1 MIVKIMNPAGFDFPG
16 VNYND
21 KKIDKGK
28 GELMM
33 MKNFPSFINEH
44 SNKQQ
49 VRDYLKAISVGNKKV
64 LKPQFHATIS
74 TKFRVHSKEE
84 LAKISE
90 DFMDEMGYGKQP
102 FVTVFHNDTENNHIH
117 IVTTRVDKKT
127 GKKINDSYEKL
138 KAQKALAFTLEK
150 LYGIKSEEVLNKL
163 LDYKMSSLHQL
174 ETLLNRNGYKL
185 GKNTNDAKTLTIL
198 KNGIIQ
204 RTLSEDQLVF
214 DSRKNEKRTKQ
225 LKAIFSKYRDI
236 YSNKVFKVE
245 DFRKQERMLPEEK
258 QKNDWTP
265 KIEFESELQ
274 KKLRDVFGIDL
285 VFHHKDEFQPFGY
298 TVIDHKTSAVCK
310 GSEVMKMNELFE
322 FTSEKMDKKLFESL
336 KDYNIPNDETK
347 VVLQR
352 FLKDRNPKNEINDFM
367 LFENKKLKN
376 KETLSVIRND
386 VKEYLK
392 SQNKE
397 DVSIVKSEDGKH
409 YVIHSKLHYIGDLRP
424 MIGEKQYQEFLN
436 PQLEITRE
444 KETKEGSELKKA
456 VNEMFFELMKS
467 SGNSKD
473 PAENELKKR
482 RKKKGR

>member
-1 MIVKIMNPAGFDFPG
+1 MNPAGSDFPG

-49 VRDYLKAISVGNKKV
+49 VRDYLKAISAGNKRV
-64 LKPQFHATIS
+64 IKPQFHATIS
-74 TKFRVHSKEE
+74 TKFREHSKEE
-84 LAKISE
+84 LTKIAD
-90 DFMDEMGYGKQP
+90 DFMDELGYGKQP
-102 FVTVFHNDTENNHIH
+102 FIVAFHNDTENNHIH
-117 IVTTRVDKKT
+117 IVTTRVDKQT

-138 KAQKALAFTLEK
+138 KAQKALANTLEK
-150 LYGIKSEEVLNKL
+150 LYGIKPEEVLNKL
-163 LDYKMSSLHQL
+163 LNYKMSSLHQF

-185 GKNTNDAKTLTIL
+185 GKNTNDAKSLTIL
-198 KNGIIQ
+198 KNGVIQ
-204 RTLSEDQLVF
+204 RTLSGDQIVY
-214 DSRKNEKRTKQ
+214 DNRKNERRTKQ
-225 LKAIFSKYRDI
+225 LKAIFSKYKEI

-245 DFRKQERMLPEEK
+245 DFRKQEAMLPEEK
-258 QKNDWTP
+258 QKADWTP

-298 TVIDHKTSAVCK
+298 TVIDHKTGAVCK
-310 GSEVMKMNELFE
+310 GSELMKMNELFE
-322 FTSEKMDKKLFESL
+322 FTSAKMDKKLFESL

-347 VVLQR
+347 AVLQR
-352 FLKDRNPKNEINDFM
+352 FLKDRNPKNEIQYFM

-376 KETLSVIRND
+376 KDTFTAIRND
-386 VKEYLK
+386 VKEYVK
-392 SQNKE
+392 IQNNK
-397 DVSIVKSEDGKH
+397 DVNIIKSEEGKY
-409 YVIHSKLHYIGDLRP
+409 YVIYSRLHYIGELKP

-436 PQLEITRE
+436 PQLES
-444 KETKEGSELKKA
+444 TKENKEGNELKKA
-456 VNEMFFELMKS
+456 VNEMFFELMRS
-467 SGNSKD
+467 SANSKD

>member
-1 MIVKIMNPAGFDFPG
+1 MIVKIMNPAGSDFPG

-49 VRDYLKAISVGNKKV
+49 VRDYLKAISAGNKRV
-64 LKPQFHATIS
+64 IKPQFHATIS
-74 TKFRVHSKEE
+74 TKFREHSKEE
-84 LAKISE
+84 LTKIAD
-90 DFMDEMGYGKQP
+90 DFMDELGYGKQP
-102 FVTVFHNDTENNHIH
+102 FIVAFHNDTENNHIH
-117 IVTTRVDKKT
+117 IVTTRVDKQT

-138 KAQKALAFTLEK
+138 KAQKALANTLEK
-150 LYGIKSEEVLNKL
+150 LYGIKPEEVLNKL
-163 LDYKMSSLHQL
+163 LNYKMSSLHQF

-185 GKNTNDAKTLTIL
+185 GKNTNDAKSLTIL
-198 KNGIIQ
+198 KNGVIQ
-204 RTLSEDQLVF
+204 RTLSGDQIVY
-214 DSRKNEKRTKQ
+214 DNRKNERRTKQ
-225 LKAIFSKYRDI
+225 LKAIFSKYKEI

-245 DFRKQERMLPEEK
+245 DFRKQEAMLPEEK
-258 QKNDWTP
+258 QKADWTP

-298 TVIDHKTSAVCK
+298 TVIDHKTGAVCK
-310 GSEVMKMNELFE
+310 GSELMKMNELFE
-322 FTSEKMDKKLFESL
+322 FTSAKMDKKLFESL

-347 VVLQR
+347 AVLQR
-352 FLKDRNPKNEINDFM
+352 FLKDRNPKNEIQYFM

-376 KETLSVIRND
+376 KDTFTAIRND
-386 VKEYLK
+386 VKEYVK
-392 SQNKE
+392 IQNNK
-397 DVSIVKSEDGKH
+397 DVNIIKSEEGKY
-409 YVIHSKLHYIGDLRP
+409 YVIYSRLHYIGELKP

-436 PQLEITRE
+436 PQLES
-444 KETKEGSELKKA
+444 TKENKEGNELKKA
-456 VNEMFFELMKS
+456 VNEMFFELMRS
-467 SGNSKD
+467 SANSKD

>member
-1 MIVKIMNPAGFDFPG
+1 MIVKIMDPAGSDFPG

-33 MKNFPSFINEH
+33 MKNFPSFINEN
-44 SNKQQ
+44 SDKQQ

-74 TKFRVHSKEE
+74 TKFREHSKEE
-84 LAKISE
+84 LAKIAE
-90 DFMDEMGYGKQP
+90 DFMNGMGYGKQP

-117 IVTTRVDKKT
+117 IVTTRVDKQT

-138 KAQKALAFTLEK
+138 KAQKALAVTLEK
-150 LYGIKSEEVLNKL
+150 LYGIKSEEVLNRL
-163 LDYKMSSLHQL
+163 LNYKISSPNQF
-174 ETLLNRNGYKL
+174 ETLLNRNGFNL
-185 GKNTNDAKTLTIL
+185 GKNTNDAKSLAIL
-198 KNGIIQ
+198 KNGVIQ
-204 RTLSEDQLVF
+204 RILSGDQLVY
-214 DSRKNEKRTKQ
+214 DNRKNDRRAKQ
-225 LKAIFSKYRDI
+225 LKAIFSKYKEI

-245 DFRKQERMLPEEK
+245 DFRKQEAMLPEEK
-258 QKNDWTP
+258 QKTDWTP

-298 TVIDHKTSAVCK
+298 TVIDHKTGAVYK

-322 FTSEKMDKKLFESL
+322 FTSEKLDKKLFESL

-347 VVLQR
+347 VLLQR
-352 FLKDRNPKNEINDFM
+352 FLKDRNPKNEIKDFM

-376 KETLSVIRND
+376 KETFKAIRAD
-386 VKEYLK
+386 VKDYLK
-392 SQNKE
+392 TQNKE
-397 DVSIVKSEDGKH
+397 DVSIVKSEDGKY
-409 YVIHSKLHYIGDLRP
+409 YVIHSRQHYIGELES

-436 PQLEITRE
+436 PQLET
-444 KETKEGSELKKA
+444 TKENKEGNALKKA
-456 VNEMFFELMKS
+456 VNELFFELMKS

-482 RKKKGR
+482 KKKKGR

>member
-1 MIVKIMNPAGFDFPG
+1 MDPAGSDFPG

-33 MKNFPSFINEH
+33 MKNFPSFINE
-44 SNKQQ
+44 SSGKEQ

-74 TKFRVHSKEE
+74 TKFREHSKEE
-84 LAKISE
+84 LAKIAE
-90 DFMDEMGYGKQP
+90 EFMDEMGYAKQP

-138 KAQKALAFTLEK
+138 KAQKALAVTLEK
-150 LYGIKSEEVLNKL
+150 LYGINSEEVLNRL
-163 LDYKMSSLHQL
+163 LNYKISSFNQL
-174 ETLLNRNGYKL
+174 EILLNRNGFKL
-185 GKNTNDAKTLTIL
+185 GKNTNDAKSLTIL
-198 KNGIIQ
+198 KNGVIQ
-204 RTLSEDQLVF
+204 RILSGDQLVY
-214 DSRKNEKRTKQ
+214 DNRKNDRRTKQ
-225 LKAIFSKYRDI
+225 LKAIFSKYKDI
-236 YSNKVFKVE
+236 YSKKVFKVE
-245 DFRKQERMLPEEK
+245 DFRKEEAMLPEEK
-258 QKNDWTP
+258 QKADWTP

-274 KKLRDVFGIDL
+274 KKLRDVFGVDL
-285 VFHHKDEFQPFGY
+285 VFHHKDEFQPFGF
-298 TVIDHKTSAVCK
+298 TVIDNKTGAVCK
-310 GSEVMKMNELFE
+310 GSEVMTMNELFE
-322 FTSEKMDKKLFESL
+322 FTAEKMDKKLFESL
-336 KDYNIPNDETK
+336 KEYNIPNDETK
-347 VVLQR
+347 AVLHR
-352 FLKDRNPKNEINDFM
+352 FLKDRNPRNEIKDFM

-376 KETLSVIRND
+376 KETFTAIRND
-386 VKEYLK
+386 VKEYVK
-392 SQNKE
+392 TQSKE
-397 DVSIVKSEDGKH
+397 DVSIVKSEDGRH
-409 YVIHSKLHYIGDLRP
+409 YIIHSRLHYIGELKP

-436 PQLEITRE
+436 PQLET
-444 KETKEGSELKKA
+444 TKENKEGNELKKA